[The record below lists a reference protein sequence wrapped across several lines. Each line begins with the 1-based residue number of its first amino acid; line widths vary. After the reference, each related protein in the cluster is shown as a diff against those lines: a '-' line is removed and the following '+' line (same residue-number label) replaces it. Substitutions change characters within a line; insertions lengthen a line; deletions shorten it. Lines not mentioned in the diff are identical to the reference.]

1 MALQN
6 YLIFDFGASN
16 GRGLVAGFDGSKFN
30 FDVLHRFDNI
40 PVYLSGTLYWDFLR
54 LLSEL
59 KNGLA
64 LAAKKY
70 KDIRSMGL
78 DTWGVD
84 FGIIDKNGALIAN
97 PINYRDKHRN
107 SMPDEVYKIISGQE
121 LQNLTGCALASY
133 HSIFNLYSL
142 KIQGATEFNNAHKLL
157 MMPDLFNYFLTGVA
171 VNEYTD
177 AHTSLMVNPFTVRW
191 EDKILDRLG
200 FPKDIFCEI
209 VQPSSKVGDIQKS
222 VCSEL
227 DINTI
232 SVIAPATHDTPS
244 AVAGIPVVDKSKNT
258 VFMSIGTWGV
268 TIIELDKPLISAE
281 VFKTGYANEAGAA
294 GKTLLFKNFV
304 GMWLI
309 QQSREKWLKEVEGG
323 LSWDDI
329 MNLAKNTATI
339 KSFIDVDAA
348 EFVLAQTDMPATVQR
363 FCKKTG
369 QKIPDNIGPIARV
382 IYESMALKVKHN
394 LKDLEKITG
403 KKIDAMHMVGG
414 GTKDV
419 LLCQW
424 MADAAGLPVYA
435 GPTETTSVGN
445 LLMQLLA
452 AGEIKS
458 LDEGRQIAL
467 KSASIKNYM
476 PANTGYW
483 DGLYEEFV
491 KVIQ

>member
-1 MALQN
+1 MAVQN

-16 GRGLVAGFDGSKFN
+16 GRGLVANYDGSKFE
-30 FDVLHRFDNI
+30 FDVLHRFDNV
-40 PVYLSGTLYWDFLR
+40 PVYLAGTIYWDFLR
-54 LLSEL
+54 LFSDL
-59 KNGLA
+59 KAGLA
-64 LAAKKY
+64 FAAKKY
-70 KDIRSMGL
+70 KDIKSMGL

-97 PINYRDKHRN
+97 PVNYRDKHRN
-107 SMPDEVYKIISGQE
+107 SMPAEVYKIISARE

-133 HSIFNLYSL
+133 YSIFNLYSL
-142 KIQGATEFNNAHKLL
+142 KIQDATEFNNAHKLL

-177 AHTSLMVNPFTVRW
+177 AHTSLMVNPFTAKW
-191 EDKILDRLG
+191 EPQILDRLG

-209 VQPSSKVGDIQKS
+209 IQPSSKVGDIQKN

-227 DINTI
+227 DISPI
-232 SVIAPATHDTPS
+232 SVIAPVTHDTPS
-244 AVAGIPVVDKSKNT
+244 AIAGIPVADKSKNT

-268 TIIELDKPLISAE
+268 NIIELNAPLISAE
-281 VFKTGYANEAGAA
+281 VFKTGFANEAGAA

-304 GMWLI
+304 GMWLF

-329 MNLAKNTATI
+329 MNLAKNTSTI
-339 KSFIDVDAA
+339 KSFIDVDAT
-348 EFVLAQTDMPATVQR
+348 EFVLAQADMPAMVR
-363 FCKKTG
+363 EFCKKTG
-369 QKIPDNIGPIARV
+369 QKIPDSIGAIARV

-394 LKDLEKITG
+394 LMDLEKITG
-403 KKIDAMHMVGG
+403 KRIDAMHMVGG

-424 MADAAGLPVYA
+424 MADATGLPVYA

-452 AGEIKS
+452 AGEIKD

-467 KSASIKNYM
+467 KSASIKNYV

-483 DGLYEEFV
+483 NRIYEEFV
-491 KVIQ
+491 KVI

>member
-1 MALQN
+1 MAVQN

-16 GRGLVAGFDGSKFN
+16 GRGLVANYDGSKFG
-30 FDVLHRFDNI
+30 FDVLHRFDNV
-40 PVYLSGTLYWDFLR
+40 PVYLAGTIYWDFLR
-54 LLSEL
+54 LFSDL
-59 KNGLA
+59 KAGLA
-64 LAAKKY
+64 MATKKY
-70 KDIRSMGL
+70 KDIKSMGI

-84 FGIIDKNGALIAN
+84 FGILDKNGALIAN
-97 PINYRDKHRN
+97 PVNYRDKHRN
-107 SMPDEVYKIISGQE
+107 SMPAKVYKIISARE
-121 LQNLTGCALASY
+121 LQNITGCALASY
-133 HSIFNLYSL
+133 YSLFNLYSL
-142 KIQGATEFNNAHKLL
+142 KIQDATEFNNAHKLL

-177 AHTSLMVNPFTVRW
+177 AHTSLMVNPFTARW
-191 EDKILDRLG
+191 EPQILDRLG

-209 VQPSSKVGDIQKS
+209 VQPSSKVGDLQKS
-222 VCSEL
+222 VCGEL
-227 DINTI
+227 DISPI
-232 SVIAPATHDTPS
+232 SVIAPVTHDTPS
-244 AVAGIPVVDKSKNT
+244 AIAGIPVADKSKNT

-268 TIIELDKPLISAE
+268 NVVELNAPLISDE
-281 VFKTGYANEAGAA
+281 VFKTGFANEAGAA

-304 GMWLI
+304 GMWLF

-329 MNLAKNTATI
+329 MNLAKNTSTI
-339 KSFIDVDAA
+339 KSFIDVDAT
-348 EFVLAQTDMPATVQR
+348 EFVLAQTDMPATVR
-363 FCKKTG
+363 EFCKKTG
-369 QKIPDNIGPIARV
+369 QKIPGSIGAVARV

-394 LKDLEKITG
+394 LMDLEKITG
-403 KKIDAMHMVGG
+403 KKIGAMHMVGG

-424 MADAAGLPVYA
+424 MADATGLLVYA

-467 KSASIKNYM
+467 KSASIKNYA
-476 PANTGYW
+476 PTNTGYW
-483 DGLYEEFV
+483 NRIYEDFV
-491 KVIQ
+491 KVL